1 MDFSG
6 KLNQLH
12 KKTCGQNLAWKL
24 KHCTSAP
31 RNSQRLSW
39 IWILKL
45 RYTEMSACANTQT
58 HTQNFKTESSTRANS
73 AIFLLAI
80 LTWAQFHLK
89 LVGFFFL
96 SQGCRIK
103 PAGSRQTTTEV
114 FRSLVL
120 QGRRPDHCRG
130 QGGFCF
136 FFVFSQLS
144 EDITLAFLWNVS
156 YQKLKKRKPRWSR
169 FLIQGDRPD
178 QCLMILFFF
187 KDGNRITNLLHL
199 ICTFLWKGKAPKEIF
214 LKCLFSWE

>member
-1 MDFSG
+1 MDFNG

-12 KKTCGQNLAWKL
+12 EKSCCQNLAWKL

-45 RYTEMSACANTQT
+45 RYTKMSACANTQT

-73 AIFLLAI
+73 AIFLLAA

-96 SQGCRIK
+96 RQACRIK

-120 QGRRPDHCRG
+120 QDRRPDHCRG
-130 QGGFCF
+130 QGEF
-136 FFVFSQLS
+136 FFFFFAQLS
-144 EDITLAFLWNVS
+144 EDITLSFLWNVS
-156 YQKLKKRKPRWSR
+156 YQKLKKTKTQMELFSDSRW
-169 FLIQGDRPD
+169 QTRPMPD
-178 QCLMILFFF
+178 DTFFF
-187 KDGNRITNLLHL
+187 
-199 ICTFLWKGKAPKEIF
+199 F
-214 LKCLFSWE
+214 

>member
-1 MDFSG
+1 MDFNG

-12 KKTCGQNLAWKL
+12 KKTCCQNLAWKL

-45 RYTEMSACANTQT
+45 RYTKMSACANTQT
-58 HTQNFKTESSTRANS
+58 HTQNFKTKGSTRANS
-73 AIFLLAI
+73 AIFLLVT

-96 SQGCRIK
+96 SQAGRIK

-120 QGRRPDHCRG
+120 QERHPDHCRG
-130 QGGFCF
+130 QGRFFCLHNC
-136 FFVFSQLS
+136 Q
-144 EDITLAFLWNVS
+144 
-156 YQKLKKRKPRWSR
+156 
-169 FLIQGDRPD
+169 
-178 QCLMILFFF
+178 
-187 KDGNRITNLLHL
+187 RI
-199 ICTFLWKGKAPKEIF
+199 
-214 LKCLFSWE
+214 

>member
-1 MDFSG
+1 MDFNG

-12 KKTCGQNLAWKL
+12 KKTCCQNFAWKL

-45 RYTEMSACANTQT
+45 RYTKMSACANTQT
-58 HTQNFKTESSTRANS
+58 HTQNFKTKSSTRANS
-73 AIFLLAI
+73 AIFLLVT

-96 SQGCRIK
+96 SQSCRIK

-120 QGRRPDHCRG
+120 QDRHPDRCRG
-130 QGGFCF
+130 QGRF
-136 FFVFSQLS
+136 FLLAQLS
-144 EDITLAFLWNVS
+144 EDTSLAFLWNVS
-156 YQKLKKRKPRWSR
+156 YQKLLKKET
-169 FLIQGDRPD
+169 Q
-178 QCLMILFFF
+178 M
-187 KDGNRITNLLHL
+187 
-199 ICTFLWKGKAPKEIF
+199 E
-214 LKCLFSWE
+214 LFSDSRWQTRPIPDDTFF